1 VVHLQRY
8 TPIPVS
14 YAQAVESGT
23 LKNFGV
29 LCPVYVR
36 NPNVGCYSSMDGVP
50 HIDWT
55 SSVLMMWAFLLVP
68 WIPLAIG
75 TNMTFEDGYTIRAC
89 VVMASVLTY
98 PMMLALAAILRRKRR
113 WLVFLPCINLAAV
126 LLA

>member
-1 VVHLQRY
+1 
-8 TPIPVS
+8 
-14 YAQAVESGT
+14 
-23 LKNFGV
+23 
-29 LCPVYVR
+29 
-36 NPNVGCYSSMDGVP
+36 VGCYSSMDGVP

-68 WIPLAIG
+68 WIPLAVG

-89 VVMASVLTY
+89 VFMVSVLTY
-98 PMMLALAAILRRKRR
+98 PIMLALAAVLRRKQR